1 MDRGWSQGSKAR
13 IGAYTGPAGS
23 LRCQTTRLL
32 LAKKKPGRST
42 AGSEERRAT
51 VLVWCHESHD
61 GMAWNEDRKVLK
73 ARWQCMNEW

>member
-32 LAKKKPGRST
+32 LAKKKNPGGALPDRKS
-42 AGSEERRAT
+42 GVRLCSCG
-51 VLVWCHESHD
+51 VMNIM
-61 GMAWNEDRKVLK
+61 MAWPGMRIER
-73 ARWQCMNEW
+73 C